1 VAGLAATFGSGAMT
15 NSIAEIE
22 EAKCIFVIG
31 SNTTACHP
39 LIARRIFRAKEKG
52 AKLIVADPRN
62 IQLSRFADVAVNHR
76 LGSDVALLN
85 GIMHII
91 VKEGWQAGDYIR
103 QRTEGYELL
112 ERLLREY
119 TPEKVQGITGVER
132 KHLERMAELYATHP
146 PASLLYAM
154 GITQHITGVDN
165 VKSCCNL
172 AMLCGNVGVR
182 GGGVNPLRGQNNVQ
196 GACDMGGLPNVMTG
210 YQPVA
215 DPEVR
220 EKFSKAWGRP
230 LPERLGLTITEM
242 IPAMLEGKL
251 KGLYVIGENPKL
263 SDPDWNHMHHAL
275 KKLDFLVVQELF
287 LSETAQVADVVFS
300 AASVAEKEGTVTN
313 TERRCM
319 RIQKAI
325 EPIGNTLADWEII
338 CRLSTAMG
346 YEMKYSNPEEVFNEM
361 RRLTPKSYAGMTYE
375 RIGLDGLQWPCP
387 DESHPGTPYLHEGEF
402 SRGKGKFHA
411 IDYRD
416 PAEMPD
422 EQYPYFLTTGR
433 MFAHFHTG
441 TMTRVSPHLDIEQ
454 TTGYVTI
461 NPEDADALM
470 VKQGDI
476 LVLASRRGRM
486 EAPARIS
493 RAVEPGTLFLPIH
506 FGENPTNVLT
516 SAEAV
521 DPLAKIPEFKVS
533 AVKVSKLASDQSS
546 RWRDILCPDVDEAF
560 APPKQAKGLVVD
572 RRRS

>member
-1 VAGLAATFGSGAMT
+1 MT

-22 EAKCIFVIG
+22 DARCIFVIG

-62 IQLSRFADVAVNHR
+62 IQLSRFADVAVHHR

-85 GIMHII
+85 GIMHKI
-91 VKEGWQAGDYIR
+91 VREGWQAGDYIR

-112 ERLLREY
+112 ESLLREY

-230 LPERLGLTITEM
+230 LPERPGLTITEM

-287 LSETAQVADVVFS
+287 LSETAQIADVVFS
-300 AASVAEKEGTVTN
+300 AASMAEKEGTVTN

-325 EPIGNTLADWEII
+325 EPIGNALADWEII

-346 YEMKYSNPEEVFNEM
+346 YEMKYSNPEDVFNEM

-375 RIGLDGLQWPCP
+375 RLGLDGLQWPCP
-387 DESHPGTPYLHEGEF
+387 DESHPGTPYMHEGEF

-470 VKQGDI
+470 VKEGDI
-476 LVLASRRGRM
+476 LVLSSRRGRM

-493 RAVEPGTLFLPIH
+493 PAVAPGTLFLPIH

-533 AVKVSKLASDQSS
+533 AVKVSKLSSDHSS

>member
-1 VAGLAATFGSGAMT
+1 VAGLAAAFGSGAMT

-22 EAKCIFVIG
+22 AARCIFVIG

-39 LIARRIFRAKEKG
+39 LIARRIFRAKENG
-52 AKLIVADPRN
+52 AHLIVADPRS

-91 VKEGWQAGDYIR
+91 VREGWHAHAYIE
-103 QRTEGYELL
+103 QRTEDFQLL
-112 ERLLREY
+112 ERVLKDY
-119 TPEKVQGITGVER
+119 TPERVQQITGVDR
-132 KHLERMAELYATHP
+132 KHLERMAELYATNH

-154 GITQHITGVDN
+154 GITQHTTGVDN

-172 AMLCGNVGVR
+172 AMLCGNVGVY

-196 GACDMGGLPNVMTG
+196 GACDMGGLPNVLTG

-215 DPEVR
+215 DPQVR

-230 LPERLGLTITEM
+230 LSERPGLTITDM

-263 SDPDWNHMHHAL
+263 SDPDWTHMHHAL
-275 KKLDFLVVQELF
+275 KNLDFLVVQELF

-300 AASVAEKEGTVTN
+300 AASVGEKEGTITN

-319 RIQKAI
+319 RIHQAI
-325 EPIGNTLADWEII
+325 DPIANTLADWQII

-346 YEMKYSNPEEVFNEM
+346 YPMQYQHPEEIFNEM
-361 RRLTPKSYAGMTYE
+361 RHLTPKSYAGMTYE
-375 RIGLDGLQWPCP
+375 RMGLDGLQWPCP
-387 DESHPGTPYLHEGEF
+387 EVGHPGTPFLHQGQF
-402 SRGKGKFHA
+402 ARGKGKFHA
-411 IDYRD
+411 VEHQD

-422 EQYPYFLTTGR
+422 AQYPYFLTTGR
-433 MFAHFHTG
+433 MFAHFHFG

-461 NPEDADALM
+461 HPDDARALM
-470 VKQGDI
+470 VREGDV
-476 LVLASRRGRM
+476 LVLSSRRGRM

-493 RAVEPGTLFLPIH
+493 RSVEPGTLFLPIH

-533 AVKVSKLASDQSS
+533 AVKVSKLAPS
-546 RWRDILCPDVDEAF
+546 
-560 APPKQAKGLVVD
+560 PP
-572 RRRS
+572 

>member
-1 VAGLAATFGSGAMT
+1 MAGLAAAFGSGAMT
-15 NSIAEIE
+15 NSIADIE
-22 EAKCIFVIG
+22 EAGCIFVIG

-85 GIMHII
+85 GMMHII
-91 VKEGWQAGDYIR
+91 IKNGWHAKDYIA
-103 QRTEGYELL
+103 QRTEDYGAL
-112 ERLLREY
+112 EKAVSEY
-119 TPEKVQGITGVER
+119 TPDRVAGLTGVDR

-154 GITQHITGVDN
+154 GITQHTTGVDN

-196 GACDMGGLPNVMTG
+196 GACDMGGLPNVLTG

-215 DPEVR
+215 DPGVR
-220 EKFSKAWGRP
+220 KKFSEAWGKP
-230 LPERLGLTITEM
+230 LPERPGLTITDM

-251 KGLYVIGENPKL
+251 KALYVIGENPKL
-263 SDPDWNHMHHAL
+263 SDPDWNHLNHAL

-287 LSETAQVADVVFS
+287 LSETAQVADVVLA
-300 AASVAEKEGTVTN
+300 AASVAEKEGTFTN

-319 RIQKAI
+319 RIHKAI

-338 CRLSTAMG
+338 CRLSNAMG
-346 YEMKYSNPEEVFNEM
+346 YGMNYETPEEIFNEM
-361 RRLTPKSYAGMTYE
+361 VSLTPKSYAGMTYE
-375 RIGLDGLQWPCP
+375 RLGLDGLQWPCP
-387 DESHPGTPYLHEGEF
+387 DGDHPGTPYLHKDQF
-402 SRGKGKFHA
+402 TRGKGKFHA
-411 IDYRD
+411 IEYQD

-422 EQYPYFLTTGR
+422 ENYPYFLTTGR

-441 TMTRVSPHLDIEQ
+441 TMTRISPHLDVEQ
-454 TTGYVTI
+454 TTGYVSI
-461 NPEDADALM
+461 NPKDAEALV
-470 VKQGDI
+470 VKEGDV
-476 LVLASRRGRM
+476 LVLSSRRGRL
-486 EAPARIS
+486 EAPAKIS
-493 RAVEPGTLFLPIH
+493 PAVEPGTLFLPIH

-533 AVKVSKLASDQSS
+533 AVKVEKLS
-546 RWRDILCPDVDEAF
+546 V
-560 APPKQAKGLVVD
+560 
-572 RRRS
+572 

>member
-1 VAGLAATFGSGAMT
+1 VAGLAAAFGSGAMT

-22 EAKCIFVIG
+22 EARCIFVIG

-39 LIARRIFRAKEKG
+39 LIARRIFRAKENG
-52 AKLIVADPRN
+52 AKLIVADPRK
-62 IQLSRFADVAVNHR
+62 IQLSRFADVAVTHR

-91 VKEGWQAGDYIR
+91 VREGWHAKDYIE
-103 QRTEGYELL
+103 QRAEDYGLL
-112 ERLLREY
+112 ENLLKKY
-119 TPEKVQGITGVER
+119 TPDVVQAITGVDR
-132 KHLERMAELYATHP
+132 SQLERMAEMYANHP

-154 GITQHITGVDN
+154 GITQHTTGVDN

-210 YQPVA
+210 YQPVTN
-215 DPEVR
+215 PQVR
-220 EKFSKAWGRP
+220 AKFSKAWGMP
-230 LPERLGLTITEM
+230 LSERAGLTITDM
-242 IPAMLEGKL
+242 IPAMMEGKL

-300 AASVAEKEGTVTN
+300 AASVAEKEGTFTN

-319 RIQKAI
+319 RIHKAI
-325 EPIGNTLADWEII
+325 DPIGNTLADWEII
-338 CRLSTAMG
+338 SRLSTAMG
-346 YEMKYSNPEEVFNEM
+346 YEMKYENPEAIFDEM
-361 RRLTPKSYAGMTYE
+361 RLLTPKSYAGMTYD
-375 RIGLDGLQWPCP
+375 RLGLDGLQWPCP
-387 DESHPGTPYLHEGEF
+387 DIDHPGTPYLHGDEF
-402 SRGKGKFHA
+402 ARGKGKFHA
-411 IDYRD
+411 VDYQD

-422 EQYPYFLTTGR
+422 AQYPYFLTTGR

-454 TTGYVTI
+454 TTGYATI
-461 NPEDADALM
+461 NPKDADAMM

-476 LVLASRRGRM
+476 LVLESRRGRM
-486 EAPARIS
+486 EAPAKIS
-493 RAVEPGTLFLPIH
+493 PAVEPGTVFLPIH

-516 SAEAV
+516 SSEAV

-533 AVKVSKLASDQSS
+533 AVKVSKFSQ
-546 RWRDILCPDVDEAF
+546 
-560 APPKQAKGLVVD
+560 D
-572 RRRS
+572 RS

>member
-1 VAGLAATFGSGAMT
+1 VAGLAAAFGSGAMT

-22 EAKCIFVIG
+22 EGGCIFVIG

-39 LIARRIFRAKEKG
+39 LVARRIFRAKEKG

-62 IQLSRFADVAVNHR
+62 IQLARFADVAVNQR

-85 GIMHII
+85 GMMHII
-91 VKEGWQAGDYIR
+91 IQNSWQAIDYIA
-103 QRTEGYELL
+103 QRTEDYEAL
-112 ERLLREY
+112 EKVVKTY
-119 TPEKVQGITGVER
+119 TPGKVQKITGVDR
-132 KHLERMAELYATHP
+132 RDLERMATLYATNS

-154 GITQHITGVDN
+154 GITQHTTGVDN

-215 DPEVR
+215 DAKVR
-220 EKFSKAWGRP
+220 EKFSRAWGRP
-230 LPERLGLTITEM
+230 MSERPGLTITDM

-263 SDPDWNHMHHAL
+263 SDPDWNHLSHAL
-275 KKLDFLVVQELF
+275 KELDFLVVQELF
-287 LSETAQVADVVFS
+287 LSETAQVADVVFA

-319 RIQKAI
+319 RINKAI

-346 YEMKYSNPEEVFNEM
+346 YEMNYKDPEEIFNEM
-361 RRLTPKSYAGMTYE
+361 ASLTPKSYAGMAYE
-375 RIGLDGLQWPCP
+375 RLGLDGLQWPCP
-387 DESHPGTPYLHEGEF
+387 DFDHPGTLFLHKGQF
-402 SRGKGKFHA
+402 TRGKGKFHA

-422 EQYPYFLTTGR
+422 EKYPYFLTTGR

-441 TMTRVSPHLDIEQ
+441 TMTRISPHLDVEQ
-454 TTGYVTI
+454 KTGYVTI
-461 NPEDADALM
+461 HPQDA
-470 VKQGDI
+470 GDLAVEAGDV
-476 LVLASRRGRM
+476 LVISSRRGRM
-486 EAPARIS
+486 EAPAQIS
-493 RAVEPGTLFLPIH
+493 PAVKPGTLFLPIH
-506 FGENPTNVLT
+506 FGENPPNVLT

-533 AVKVSKLASDQSS
+533 AVNIEKLPA
-546 RWRDILCPDVDEAF
+546 
-560 APPKQAKGLVVD
+560 
-572 RRRS
+572 